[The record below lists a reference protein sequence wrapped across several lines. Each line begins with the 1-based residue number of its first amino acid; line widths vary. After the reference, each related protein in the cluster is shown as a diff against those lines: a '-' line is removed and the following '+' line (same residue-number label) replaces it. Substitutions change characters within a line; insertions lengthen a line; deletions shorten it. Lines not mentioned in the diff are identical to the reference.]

1 MWYNLTKWKR
11 KGGEKVM
18 KWLRKKFGGFTL
30 IELLVVIA
38 IIAILAAM
46 LLPALARAR
55 EQARRAVCTSNLK
68 QIGLGLHMYS
78 TDWDERFPPGTSFGR
93 GLYPTYLTDPGIYW
107 CPSDSDAK
115 PTDIDASGT
124 ADAHRNVPYTAFV
137 SYEYAGYGAGQDV
150 SQNYKINELNSAD
163 TPVVWD
169 NGCSTTGANHTT
181 DGGNVL
187 YLDGHVEWVPKQSW
201 VTTTFVGAGQTTPS
215 WPTTTP

>member
-1 MWYNLTKWKR
+1 
-11 KGGEKVM
+11 M
-18 KWLRKKFGGFTL
+18 KWLRKRFGGFTL

-68 QIGLGLHMYS
+68 QIGLALHMYS
-78 TDWDERFPPGTSFGR
+78 TDWDERFPPPNSFGAGNYQ
-93 GLYPTYLTDPGIYW
+93 GLYPTYVTDPGVYW

-115 PTDIDASGT
+115 PTDMRDVNGLNARDTYNS
-124 ADAHRNVPYTAFV
+124 PFV
-137 SYEYAGYGAGQDV
+137 SYDYVGYGAGVQNVTDDGFDV
-150 SQNYKINELNSAD
+150 GELDEAD
-163 TPVVWD
+163 TPIAWD
-169 NGCSTTGANHTT
+169 NGCSSTSANHST

-187 YLDGHVEWVPKQSW
+187 YLDGHAEWVPRQQW
-201 VTTTFVGAGQTTPS
+201 VTTTFGGNGS

>member
-1 MWYNLTKWKR
+1 
-11 KGGEKVM
+11 M

-68 QIGLGLHMYS
+68 QIGLALHMYS
-78 TDWDERFPPGTSFGR
+78 TDWDERFPPGSSFGGDPGQ
-93 GLYPTYLTDPGIYW
+93 GLYPTYVTDPGVYW
-107 CPSDSDAK
+107 CPSDSNAK
-115 PTDIDASGT
+115 PTDMRYVA
-124 ADAHRNVPYTAFV
+124 ADPNEWVDTYNSPYI
-137 SYEYAGYGAGQDV
+137 SYMYAGIQGSRTTMDDGFD
-150 SQNYKINELNSAD
+150 ITELDDAD
-163 TPVVWD
+163 TPLVWD
-169 NGCSTTGANHTT
+169 NGCDSTSANHST

-187 YLDGHVEWVPKQSW
+187 YLDGHVEWVPRMDW
-201 VTTTFVGAGQTTPS
+201 TTTTTGTAG

>member
-1 MWYNLTKWKR
+1 
-11 KGGEKVM
+11 M
-18 KWLRKKFGGFTL
+18 KLLRKKFGGFTL

-68 QIGLGLHMYS
+68 QVGLALHMYS
-78 TDWDERFPPGTSFGR
+78 TDWDERFPPGTSFGP
-93 GLYPTYLTDPGIYW
+93 GLYPTYVTDPGVYW

-115 PTDIDASGT
+115 PTDIDPSTGAQ
-124 ADAHRNVPYTAFV
+124 RNKTYTAFV
-137 SYEYAGYGAGQDV
+137 SYEYVGYGSGQNVGED
-150 SQNYKINELNSAD
+150 YKVNELDSAD
-163 TPVVWD
+163 TPIAWD
-169 NGCSTTGANHTT
+169 NGCSSTGANHST

-187 YLDGHVEWVPKQSW
+187 YLDGHVEWVPSQSW
-201 VTTTFVGAGQTTPS
+201 TTSTFVSSGGATQS